1 MKKIEVSAKTIDKAI
16 EEGLNQLGASI
27 DEVEV
32 NILSEGGFFKKAKVE
47 ITLIEKEKPVKKDL
61 SNVEFTDEELAFMG
75 ESKPVEEK
83 SKKESKKELKEEA
96 KTESQEEVEEIK
108 PIKNREERRK
118 EKEIATEDLIP
129 TVEKIGK
136 EFLEGFIKTLNL
148 EANVTTNRLGE
159 SLEFAVDGSNM
170 GTLIGYRGASLE
182 ALQYLLNIVIGN
194 KTAYK
199 KRVYLNIENYRQKRE
214 ETLKSM
220 ADRIAKKVFDSKRRC
235 KLEPMSS
242 FERRIIHTHLNGKEH
257 ITTRSE
263 GTEPNRYLIV
273 EYVD

>member
-16 EEGLNQLGASI
+16 EEGLSQLGASI

-47 ITLIEKEKPVKKDL
+47 ITLIEKEKPAKKDL

-75 ESKPVEEK
+75 ETKPVEEK
-83 SKKESKKELKEEA
+83 PKKEPKKAVKEES
-96 KTESQEEVEEIK
+96 KTEPEKEVEEIK

-118 EKEIATEDLIP
+118 EKEIAAQDLIP

-148 EANVTTNRLGE
+148 EANVNTNSLGE
-159 SLEFAVDGSNM
+159 SIEFAVDGSNM

-220 ADRIAKKVFDSKRRC
+220 ADRIAKKVLDSKRRC

-263 GTEPNRYLIV
+263 GTEPNRYLII